1 MSSSTEPFW
10 PTIVIERLS
19 PDHYVAHSE
28 ANLKQ
33 VFADWYS
40 KKGFNKPI
48 QDVLQNVNL
57 RLINGE
63 VENTAFPGVF
73 HFQVASPHHDYKDFV
88 AFRLSDE
95 IPREKFVRYWHIPNL
110 PVSLLGCDH
119 LGSSIYVVYDQR
131 GVEAAYYHYL
141 AHVSCCSCH
150 LDEVKVDSFPALV
163 TFRHE
168 GEHVDMEWSAVA
180 LPKSFNGTVDQL
192 AKQVIAAAR

>member
-40 KKGFNKPI
+40 KKGLRKPI
-48 QDVLQNVNL
+48 HDVLQDVTL
-57 RLINGE
+57 HLINGE
-63 VENTAFPGVF
+63 VENTTFPGVF

-95 IPREKFVRYWHIPNL
+95 ISREKFERYWHLPNL
-110 PVSLLGCDH
+110 PVSLLDCDH
-119 LGSSIYVVYDQR
+119 LGSSIYVVYEQR

-141 AHVSCCSCH
+141 ANVSCSSCS
-150 LDEVKVDSFPALV
+150 LTDVKVGSFPSLL

-168 GEHVDMEWSAVA
+168 GEFMDMEWSASP
-180 LPKSFNGTVDQL
+180 LPKNFNGTLKDL
-192 AKQVIAAAR
+192 AQQIIKTSA